1 MKPYLTKE
9 EIPQEVIDDIRSH
22 FEEVIFTNY
31 GNPITEN
38 CELRTATYSQLVDSD
53 IPETTILD
61 PETLEPRIVYNAV
74 TYHIFIVHGEFSKNR
89 ADIYGV
95 IKMPPVAR
103 HWCDTPLDEN
113 PIESNER

>member
-1 MKPYLTKE
+1 MNPYLTKE
-9 EIPQEVIDDIRSH
+9 EIPQEVIDDIHSH

-38 CELRTATYSQLVDSD
+38 CELRKSNYSQLVDPNV
-53 IPETTILD
+53 PETIILD
-61 PETLEPRIVYNAV
+61 PKTLEPRTVYNAV
-74 TYHIFIVHGEFSKNR
+74 TYHTFMVHGEFSKNR

-95 IKMPPVAR
+95 IRLPPVAC
-103 HWCDTPLDEN
+103 HWSDTLINEN